1 MAGISVVVVSS
12 TALLSLYAPG
22 YELHSALISVSVW
35 LIISSLMLTG
45 LKYHPHKLFGW
56 GNRVTAGRAAV
67 TTLLAGFTP
76 VASQIPAESIWLW
89 LIALTATCTLCLDGL
104 DGYLARKTKLT
115 SAYGARFDM
124 ETDALL
130 GLVITLFVWQSG
142 KVGPWILA
150 LGLMRYVFLA
160 ASIVFAQLRAP
171 LFPSLRRKT
180 VCVIQVGALCLM
192 LCPWIKADA
201 ASAIG
206 AAALFCLSWSFLVD
220 TTWLFR
226 HRQRFDCNTHSTIPG
241 MHPNNETSA

>member
-1 MAGISVVVVSS
+1 VAGISVVVVSS

-130 GLVITLFVWQSG
+130 GLVITLFVQHRPSELQNSFALAGHFW
-142 KVGPWILA
+142 WIPPGYSDTVNA
-150 LGLMRYVFLA
+150 LIA
-160 ASIVFAQLRAP
+160 TPTAP
-171 LFPSLRRKT
+171 YP
-180 VCVIQVGALCLM
+180 VCIRIMKPVHKQY
-192 LCPWIKADA
+192 W
-201 ASAIG
+201 
-206 AAALFCLSWSFLVD
+206 
-220 TTWLFR
+220 
-226 HRQRFDCNTHSTIPG
+226 
-241 MHPNNETSA
+241 